1 MTEQTGRVDPAG
13 ALAVENGAMLAS
25 RLAWTVRRGGVMP
38 GAIFAVVFVLVATP
52 IVFLLLGS
60 FSAADLPGNLSL
72 QYLTLRNYAQTWLDP
87 ATYALLGNTTIY
99 VAGSTVLGI
108 SLATVLAWLVERT
121 DMRGKA
127 WIYACVPMTLAVP
140 GMLQSMAWVLM
151 LSPRVGFINKLAMNA
166 FGLSAM
172 PFNIYSF
179 GGMIFVEGLRLVP
192 TAFLM
197 LVPLLRG
204 MDPGLEEA
212 AAAAGAGPLRVLH
225 RVSLKLMAPGLL
237 AIVIYQAMTALEIF
251 EVPGLLGQPAGI
263 FVFSTKI
270 YAIIASVTIAPNYG
284 AANALAVLYL
294 IVAVLATFFYAR
306 IIARS
311 ERYAVISGKAYRP
324 RLQPLGKWRAAASL
338 LAIAYLTLS
347 VILPFI
353 VLVYTSFLSFIQ
365 EPSARAF
372 ATMTLKN
379 YAQVFRTPSVGLA
392 VRNTIEMVAVTATAT
407 TLLSFMISLVVV
419 RSRFW
424 GRRLLDQL
432 AFFPT
437 AIPGIVMAIA
447 FIWIFLQFDRFGL
460 PFFGT
465 IWSVAVVFTVS
476 FMAYGTRAMNA
487 AILQIHKDLEEAAHV
502 AGAAQWRIMWRVF
515 LPLVLPSLAGVWIWT
530 ALHAINVAGMPLLL
544 TQGAHNQVL
553 SVMIWNMWDNGYLP
567 LVGAVGTLL
576 MIFLAF
582 LALLTRWIA
591 FGRGATVPGATR

>member
-1 MTEQTGRVDPAG
+1 
-13 ALAVENGAMLAS
+13 
-25 RLAWTVRRGGVMP
+25 
-38 GAIFAVVFVLVATP
+38 
-52 IVFLLLGS
+52 
-60 FSAADLPGNLSL
+60 
-72 QYLTLRNYAQTWLDP
+72 
-87 ATYALLGNTTIY
+87 
-99 VAGSTVLGI
+99 
-108 SLATVLAWLVERT
+108 
-121 DMRGKA
+121 
-127 WIYACVPMTLAVP
+127 
-140 GMLQSMAWVLM
+140 MLQSMAWVLM
-151 LSPRVGFINKLAMNA
+151 LSPRVGFINKLLMEGL
-166 FGLSAM
+166 GLSAM

-197 LVPLLRG
+197 LVPLLKS

-212 AAAAGAGPLRVLH
+212 AAASGARPLGVLH

-251 EVPGLLGQPAGI
+251 EVPGVLGQPAGI
-263 FVFSTKI
+263 FVFSTRI
-270 YAIIASVTIAPNYG
+270 YAIIASVTIVPDYG
-284 AANALAVLYL
+284 DANALAVLYL
-294 IVAVLATFFYAR
+294 VVAVFATFLYAR
-306 IIARS
+306 VIARS
-311 ERYAVISGKAYRP
+311 ERYAVVTGKGYQP
-324 RLQPLGKWRAAASL
+324 RVQRLGKWRAAATL
-338 LAIAYLTLS
+338 LAVTYLTLS

-365 EPSARAF
+365 EPSAKAF
-372 ATMTLKN
+372 ASMTLKN
-379 YAQVFRTPSVGLA
+379 YVQVFHTPSVALA
-392 VRNTIEMVAVTATAT
+392 VQNTIVMVAVTATAT
-407 TLLSFMISLVVV
+407 TLLSFLISMIVV

-424 GRRLLDQL
+424 GRRLLDQM

-465 IWSVAVVFTVS
+465 IWSVAVVFTIS

-502 AGAAQWRIMWRVF
+502 AGAAQWRIMWRIFV
-515 LPLVLPSLAGVWIWT
+515 PLVMPSLAGVWIWT

-544 TQGAHNQVL
+544 TQGPRNQVL

-576 MIFLAF
+576 MIFLGL
-582 LALLTRWIA
+582 LALATRFIA
-591 FGRGATVPGATR
+591 FGRSATPRNA

>member
-1 MTEQTGRVDPAG
+1 VTQELGRIDPQGTLAVDAG
-13 ALAVENGAMLAS
+13 AIRDLPLRWAMRHDGILPYAVIVL
-25 RLAWTVRRGGVMP
+25 
-38 GAIFAVVFVLVATP
+38 VFLLVATP
-52 IVFLLLGS
+52 LVFLLLGS
-60 FSAADLPGNLSL
+60 ISAADLPGDFSL
-72 QYLTLRNYAQTWLDP
+72 AQLTLKSYARTWFDP
-87 ATYALLGNTTIY
+87 STYRLLGNTAIY

-108 SLATVLAWLVERT
+108 SVATALAWLVERT

-127 WIYACVPMTLAVP
+127 WVYACVPMTLAVP

-151 LSPRVGFINKLAMNA
+151 LSPRVGFINKLLMET
-166 FGLSAM
+166 FGLGAM

-197 LVPLLRG
+197 LVPLLRS

-212 AAAAGAGPLRVLH
+212 AAAAGARPLGVLH

-237 AIVIYQAMTALEIF
+237 AILIYQAMTALEIF
-251 EVPGLLGQPAGI
+251 EVPGVLGQPAGI
-263 FVFSTKI
+263 FVFSTRI
-270 YAIIASVTIAPNYG
+270 YAIIASVTIAPAYG
-284 AANALAVLYL
+284 DANALAVFYL
-294 IVAVLATFFYAR
+294 IVAALATFLYAR
-306 IIARS
+306 VIARS
-311 ERYAVISGKAYRP
+311 ERYAVISGKGYRP
-324 RLQPLGKWRAAASL
+324 RLQRLGKWRAAATL
-338 LAIAYLTLS
+338 LAVTYLTLS
-347 VILPFI
+347 VILPFL

-365 EPSARAF
+365 EPSAAAF
-372 ATMTLKN
+372 ASMTLKN
-379 YAQVFRTPSVGLA
+379 YAQVFRTPSVALA
-392 VRNTIEMVAVTATAT
+392 VRNTIAMVAVTATAT
-407 TLLSFMISLVVV
+407 TLLSFIISLVVV

-424 GRRLLDQL
+424 GRRLLDQM

-460 PFFGT
+460 RFFGT
-465 IWSVAVVFTVS
+465 IWSVAVVFTIS

-502 AGAAQWRIMWRVF
+502 AGAAQWRIMWRIF

-530 ALHAINVAGMPLLL
+530 ALHAINVAGTPLLL
-544 TQGAHNQVL
+544 TQGQRNQVL

-576 MIFLAF
+576 MIFLAI
-582 LALLTRWIA
+582 LALATRWIA
-591 FGRGATVPGATR
+591 FGRATGLPGGAH

>member
-1 MTEQTGRVDPAG
+1 MTDQIGRAG
-13 ALAVENGAMLAS
+13 PGGTLAVESGTLLAM
-25 RLAWTVRRGGVMP
+25 RLHWAARRSGLLP
-38 GAIFAVVFVLVATP
+38 YLIFALVFVLVATP
-52 IVFLLLGS
+52 VVFLLLGS
-60 FSAADLPGNLSL
+60 VSAAALPGDFSL
-72 QYLTLRNYAQTWLDP
+72 LDLTLRNYAQTWLDP
-87 ATYALLGNTTIY
+87 STYALFGNTAIY
-99 VAGSTVLGI
+99 VLGSTALGI
-108 SLATVLAWLVERT
+108 TVATMLAWLVERT

-127 WIYACVPMTLAVP
+127 WVYACVPMTLAVP

-151 LSPRVGFINKLAMNA
+151 LSPRVGFINKLLMNA
-166 FGLSAM
+166 FGLSTM
-172 PFNIYSF
+172 PLNIYSF
-179 GGMIFVEGLRLVP
+179 GGLIFVEGLRLVP

-263 FVFSTKI
+263 FVFSTRI
-270 YAIIASVTIAPNYG
+270 YAIIASVTITPDYG
-284 AANALAVLYL
+284 DANALAVLYL
-294 IVAVLATFFYAR
+294 IVAVLATFLYAR
-306 IIARS
+306 VIARS
-311 ERYAVISGKAYRP
+311 ERYAVISGKGYRP
-324 RLQPLGKWRAAASL
+324 QLQRLGKWRAAASL
-338 LAIAYLTLS
+338 LAVAYLTLS

-365 EPSARAF
+365 EPSAKAF
-372 ATMTLKN
+372 ASMTFKN
-379 YAQVFRTPSVGLA
+379 YAQVFHTPSIGLA
-392 VRNTIEMVAVTATAT
+392 VQNTAVMVAVTATAT
-407 TLLSFMISLVVV
+407 TLLSFVISLIVV

-487 AILQIHKDLEEAAHV
+487 AILQIHKDLEEAAYV
-502 AGAAQWRIMWRVF
+502 AGAAQWRIMWRIFV
-515 LPLVLPSLAGVWIWT
+515 PLVLPSLAGVWIWT

-544 TQGAHNQVL
+544 TQGPRNQVL

-576 MIFLAF
+576 MIFLGF
-582 LALLTRWIA
+582 LALATRWIA
-591 FGRGATVPGATR
+591 FGRGPTAADTR